1 MRTVTFQSV
10 LNGVAT
16 RMGLEPAANFQL
28 NQAAALTEYIT
39 DRLAQAWEIASW
51 PEWTTSEQRQF
62 RASWSNATT
71 YALAAEVYDPGQNAY
86 YRSIQAANLNHLVTD
101 TAWWTPASDLDTYIE
116 HEQSWESHKLGVV
129 WAVYL
134 DDPHTIDRPRLCSWW
149 EGPEGIWVQTSMS
162 KVWIE
167 FSLRPPVFTTT
178 AWDSTVTYALDDL
191 VYYAPNC
198 YKATGTSTG
207 VTPGTNGSWQQ
218 QSFPYTLSRPVKLFA
233 IADALREDQSLDKAS
248 AWDAQSGQALLE
260 ALDRARPAY
269 RTADTFNVLGT

>member
-16 RMGLEPAANFQL
+16 RMGLEPSANFQL

-51 PEWTTSEQRQF
+51 PEWTTTEQRQY
-62 RASWSNATT
+62 RASWGPAVT
-71 YALAAEVYDPGQNAY
+71 YALGAEVYDVTQNAY
-86 YRSIQAANLNHLVTD
+86 YRSLQVGNVDHAVTD

-116 HEQSWESHKLGVV
+116 HEQSWETHKLGVV
-129 WAVYL
+129 WNVYL
-134 DDPHTIDRPRLCSWW
+134 DDPHTVDRPRLCSWW
-149 EGPEGIWVQTSMS
+149 EGPEGIWVQTSMT

-167 FSLRPPVFTTT
+167 FSLRPPIFTTT
-178 AWDSTVTYALDDL
+178 EWDSTATYAADDL
-191 VYYAPNC
+191 VYYAPDC
-198 YKATGTSTG
+198 YTATGASTA
-207 VTPGTNGSWQQ
+207 VIPGTNGSWEK
-218 QSFPYTLSRPVKLFA
+218 QSFPYTLARPVKLVS

-269 RTADTFNVLGT
+269 RTADGFNVQGR